1 MKWNRLINE
10 IWVDVFFLSLFFSLF
25 FFFRSFFLFFYF
37 LNVTDLGPST
47 PSHTREPYMNYTEK
61 GKDEH
66 LFAGSTGSREQGW
79 ERELEQ
85 GKNLHIKD
93 ESRLRF
99 GGILIAVPEGLVS
112 VSQVTCRRNSG
123 GRTHGVVLHGQ
134 EIHRPSFKRELL
146 PVGALSPSTHE
157 HGFGGIYIYS
167 IELLPSPHFFLC
179 LFSSFIVEKRMEALN
194 QTESQHNLHLW
205 SHCVLCSQSP
215 RGLLRLVSWWH
226 QLSLSL
232 GTTRLP

>member
-1 MKWNRLINE
+1 
-10 IWVDVFFLSLFFSLF
+10 
-25 FFFRSFFLFFYF
+25 
-37 LNVTDLGPST
+37 
-47 PSHTREPYMNYTEK
+47 MNYTEK
-61 GKDEH
+61 RKDEH

-112 VSQVTCRRNSG
+112 VSQVTCRRNSV

-146 PVGALSPSTHE
+146 PVGAHSPSTHE

-167 IELLPSPHFFLC
+167 IELLPSPHFF
-179 LFSSFIVEKRMEALN
+179 FYVFF
-194 QTESQHNLHLW
+194 H
-205 SHCVLCSQSP
+205 
-215 RGLLRLVSWWH
+215 
-226 QLSLSL
+226 LSLWRSGGKL
-232 GTTRLP
+232 

>member
-1 MKWNRLINE
+1 
-10 IWVDVFFLSLFFSLF
+10 
-25 FFFRSFFLFFYF
+25 
-37 LNVTDLGPST
+37 
-47 PSHTREPYMNYTEK
+47 MNYTEK
-61 GKDEH
+61 RKDEH

-167 IELLPSPHFFLC
+167 IELLPSPIFYFILC

-205 SHCVLCSQSP
+205 SHCVLSSQSP

-226 QLSLSL
+226 QSSLSHL
-232 GTTRLP
+232 GPLVYHNPKC